1 MAKGAYYQ
9 GLRYSNQGV
18 KPVDFGAAALNFAK
32 EYRFQKE
39 KRDNFLMEQQE
50 KYADIFTLD
59 QLNAGLSQPD
69 AIGDELQAR
78 LLSKFNAVNEAV
90 NAQQMSLTEARAM
103 TNNYKGQLMSLKQ
116 SYDQMGDFVNKYNEL
131 GEEGR
136 GESMN
141 LAMEH
146 LNEFMNDASITEDKD
161 GRLYISKL
169 DPETGVRSQP
179 LANIKD
185 LFEERGSVSIADDIA
200 KPLFS
205 IDSKGDKLF
214 SGSTA
219 YTTFLE
225 SGNKLS
231 QAQKDVVKD
240 FFKERYDDRD
250 LMDLAKQYDVDIEI
264 DPNEFKLANRKAVED
279 ALLPK
284 IQESIRDMYE
294 LRQYEEDNVSLIL
307 GEKRLQYNRNKAY
320 GSKKEKYTIYE
331 HENGNA
337 VFNPDKDFK
346 LTKVRG
352 VPVPEGANSEAVN
365 QIAQGFNLEPGAP
378 GVGEDPF
385 YQNIA
390 LDVENITVRDF
401 HLTSD
406 GQYIVVNGTY
416 TPTYTEEGRK
426 LDASGKTIPTK
437 TIKRDE
443 ITHGSIAIP
452 IQSIEAQDIM
462 QTIGMAPEHRSLLY
476 SGQILSR
483 STIAPRNR
491 MNKF

>member
-9 GLRYSNQGV
+9 GLKYSNQGV
-18 KPVDFGAAALNFAK
+18 KPVDFGASALNFAK
-32 EYRFQKE
+32 EFRFQKE
-39 KRDNFLMEQQE
+39 KRDKFLMEQQE
-50 KYADIFTLD
+50 KYADQFNID

-185 LFEERGSVSIADDIA
+185 LFEERSSVSIADDIA

-205 IDSKGDKLF
+205 IDSKGNKLF
-214 SGSTA
+214 SGVTA

-231 QAQKDVVKD
+231 QVQKDVVKD

-250 LMDLAKQYDVDIEI
+250 LMDLAKQYDVDIDI
-264 DPNEFKLANRKAVED
+264 DPNEFKVANRKAVED

-307 GEKRLQYNRNKAY
+307 GEKRLQYNTNKAY
-320 GSKKEKYTIYE
+320 GSKKEKYSIYE

-352 VPVPEGANSEAVN
+352 VPVPEGTNTETLKGLGLFPEGGDVQPVN
-365 QIAQGFNLEPGAP
+365 TFN
-378 GVGEDPF
+378 
-385 YQNIA
+385 NISV
-390 LDVENITVRDF
+390 DVENITVRDF
-401 HLTSD
+401 HLTAD

-462 QTIGMAPEHRSLLY
+462 QTMGMAPEHRSLLY

>member
-9 GLRYSNQGV
+9 GLKYSNQGV

-32 EYRFQKE
+32 EYRFQKD
-39 KRDNFLMEQQE
+39 KRDTFLMEQQE
-50 KYADIFTLD
+50 KYADVFTLD

-90 NAQQMSLTEARAM
+90 NAQKMSLTEARAM

-179 LANIKD
+179 LGNIKD
-185 LFEERGSVSIADDIA
+185 LFEERSSVSIAEDIA

-205 IDSKGDKLF
+205 IDSKGNKLF

-231 QAQKDVVKD
+231 QPQKDVIKD

-250 LMDLAKQYDVDIEI
+250 LMDLAKQYDINIDI
-264 DPNEFKLANRKAVED
+264 DPNEFKLANRKDIED

-284 IQESIRDMYE
+284 IQDSIRDMYE

-320 GSKKEKYTIYE
+320 GSKKEKYSIYE

-346 LTKVRG
+346 LTKVKG
-352 VPVPEGANSEAVN
+352 VPVPEGTNTETLKGFGLFPEGGDVQPVN
-365 QIAQGFNLEPGAP
+365 TFN
-378 GVGEDPF
+378 
-385 YQNIA
+385 NIA
-390 LDVENITVRDF
+390 VDVENITVRDF
-401 HLTSD
+401 HLTAD
-406 GQYIVVNGTY
+406 GQYIVINGTY
-416 TPTYTEEGRK
+416 APTYVEEGRK

-437 TIKRDE
+437 TIKKDE

-462 QTIGMAPEHRSLLY
+462 QTMGMAPEHRSLLY

>member
-9 GLRYSNQGV
+9 GLKYSNQGV
-18 KPVDFGAAALNFAK
+18 KPVDFGASALNFAK
-32 EYRFQKE
+32 EFRFQKE
-39 KRDNFLMEQQE
+39 KRDKFLMEQQE
-50 KYADIFTLD
+50 KYADQFNID

-185 LFEERGSVSIADDIA
+185 LFEERSSVSIADDIA

-205 IDSKGDKLF
+205 IDSKGNKLF
-214 SGSTA
+214 SGVTA

-231 QAQKDVVKD
+231 QVQKDVVKD

-250 LMDLAKQYDVDIEI
+250 LMDLAKQYDVDIDI
-264 DPNEFKLANRKAVED
+264 DPNEFKVANRKAVED

-307 GEKRLQYNRNKAY
+307 GEKRLQYNTNKAY
-320 GSKKEKYTIYE
+320 GSKKEKYSIYE

-352 VPVPEGANSEAVN
+352 VPVPEGTNTETLKGLGLFPEGGDVQPVN
-365 QIAQGFNLEPGAP
+365 TFN
-378 GVGEDPF
+378 
-385 YQNIA
+385 NISV
-390 LDVENITVRDF
+390 DVENITVRDF
-401 HLTSD
+401 HLTAD

-416 TPTYTEEGRK
+416 TPTYMEEGRK
-426 LDASGKTIPTK
+426 LDASGKPIPTK
-437 TIKRDE
+437 TIKKDE

-462 QTIGMAPEHRSLLY
+462 QTMGMAPEHRSLLY

>member
-9 GLRYSNQGV
+9 GLKYSNQGV
-18 KPVDFGAAALNFAK
+18 KPVDFGASALNFAK

-39 KRDNFLMEQQE
+39 KRDKFLMEQQE
-50 KYADIFTLD
+50 KYADQFNID

-185 LFEERGSVSIADDIA
+185 LFEERSSVSIADDIA

-205 IDSKGDKLF
+205 IDSKGNKLF

-231 QAQKDVVKD
+231 QAQKDVVRD

-250 LMDLAKQYDVDIEI
+250 LMDLAKQYDVDIDI
-264 DPNEFKLANRKAVED
+264 DPNEFKVANRKAVED

-307 GEKRLQYNRNKAY
+307 GEKRLQYNTNKAY
-320 GSKKEKYTIYE
+320 GSKKEKYSIYE

-352 VPVPEGANSEAVN
+352 VPVPEGTNTETLKGLGLFPEGGDVQPVN
-365 QIAQGFNLEPGAP
+365 TFN
-378 GVGEDPF
+378 
-385 YQNIA
+385 NISV
-390 LDVENITVRDF
+390 DVENITVRDF
-401 HLTSD
+401 HLTAD

-416 TPTYTEEGRK
+416 TPTYMEEGRK
-426 LDASGKTIPTK
+426 LDASGKPIPTK
-437 TIKRDE
+437 TIKKDE

-462 QTIGMAPEHRSLLY
+462 QTMGMAPEHRSLLY